1 MKATLLDQQKESNER
16 QAKNGVVTSA
26 SKTSASSSQSGDQ
39 QPENSVVTSVS
50 EINTPKP
57 QLDLEFA
64 IEQFKANQYE
74 EALEH
79 CLEALNHHQDW
90 PEVHDG
96 LGWTYLNLNR
106 LAESREAF
114 NQAIQHQPLNPLSHK
129 GLNEVKYRLALKSM

>member
-1 MKATLLDQQKESNER
+1 RTLLQQK
-16 QAKNGVVTSA
+16 KY
-26 SKTSASSSQSGDQ
+26 K
-39 QPENSVVTSVS
+39 
-50 EINTPKP
+50 
-57 QLDLEFA
+57 
-64 IEQFKANQYE
+64 

-79 CLEALNHHQDW
+79 WLEALNHHRDW